1 MVVSEIITGGL
12 IGLLARLYMM
22 ALQFMGSA
30 IAMLVGF
37 GGMAGPGI
45 ENGEPTAPLGEIIS
59 FSALMLLFVFDF
71 HYAIVRALVDSYQLA
86 PVNAVFDAR
95 GALISVTDTIGEAFL
110 IVLRLGSPFVAY
122 ALLVNLTIGFVNKL
136 VPQIPVYFIS
146 LPMVLAGG
154 LILFY
159 FGIATMLSLFADGFF
174 AATLGR

>member
-1 MVVSEIITGGL
+1 
-12 IGLLARLYMM
+12 
-22 ALQFMGSA
+22 
-30 IAMLVGF
+30 
-37 GGMAGPGI
+37 
-45 ENGEPTAPLGEIIS
+45 
-59 FSALMLLFVFDF
+59 MLLFVFNF
-71 HYAIVRALVDSYQLA
+71 HHEIVRALVASYEIA
-86 PVNAVFDAR
+86 PLNTAFDAR
-95 GALISVTDTIGEAFL
+95 GALISITDTIGEAFL

-159 FGIATMLSLFADGFF
+159 FGIATMLSLFADGFL